1 MTPKNDPYLHPPHQ
15 KSCRSRHSKEQ
26 KRKERKREKGNREDL
41 YKHHPICYIIS
52 YGRFTVCNKP
62 GSNEEMDGRFVV
74 YYRVSTDKQGRSG
87 LGLEAQ
93 RTTVMNYLNG
103 GNHEI
108 VGEYTEIESGGKDN
122 RPELSKALLDCRL
135 KNARLIVAKLDRL
148 SRDLGFITTLQKSD
162 VRFTV
167 AEMPDATELTI
178 HIYAAMAQHER
189 KLISQRTKD
198 ALARAKANGMK
209 LGNPCLQRGER
220 IPGSH
225 VPEHINATRIEKA
238 NSFASNMAKIIKEM
252 NQSGGMSLREIAEQ
266 LNSAGYQTARKKAW
280 HATSVKRILERAD

>member
-1 MTPKNDPYLHPPHQ
+1 
-15 KSCRSRHSKEQ
+15 
-26 KRKERKREKGNREDL
+26 
-41 YKHHPICYIIS
+41 
-52 YGRFTVCNKP
+52 
-62 GSNEEMDGRFVV
+62 MDGRFVI
-74 YYRVSTDKQGRSG
+74 YYRVSTDKQGKSG

-93 RTTVMNYLNG
+93 KVTVMNYLNG
-103 GNHEI
+103 GSHEI

-122 RPELSKALLDCRL
+122 RPELTKALLDCRL

-162 VRFTV
+162 VGFTV

-198 ALARAKANGMK
+198 ALARVKANGKK

-220 IPGSH
+220 IPGSC

-238 NSFASNMAKIIKEM
+238 DSFAADMAKVIQRMGEA
-252 NQSGGMSLREIAEQ
+252 SGMSLREIADG
-266 LNSAGYQTARKKAW
+266 LNNAGYKTARGGEW
-280 HATSVKRILERAD
+280 RATSVKRILERTA

>member
-1 MTPKNDPYLHPPHQ
+1 
-15 KSCRSRHSKEQ
+15 
-26 KRKERKREKGNREDL
+26 
-41 YKHHPICYIIS
+41 
-52 YGRFTVCNKP
+52 
-62 GSNEEMDGRFVV
+62 MDGRFVV
-74 YYRVSTDKQGRSG
+74 YYRVSTDKQGKSG

-108 VGEYTEIESGGKDN
+108 VGVYTEIESGGKDN
-122 RPELSKALLDCRL
+122 RQELSRALLDCRL

-148 SRDLGFITTLQKSD
+148 SRDLGFITTLQKSE
-162 VRFTV
+162 VKFTV

-198 ALARAKANGMK
+198 ALARAKENGK
-209 LGNPCLQRGER
+209 QLGNPCLRRGER

-238 NSFASNMAKIIKEM
+238 DSFAANMAKVIEDM
-252 NQSGGMSLREIAEQ
+252 DGSSGMSLRDIADQ
-266 LNSAGYQTARKKAW
+266 LNRAGYQTARKKAW
-280 HATSVKRILERAD
+280 HATSVKRILERTA